1 MAQISRLIVGWRE
14 RVVIQPQASQRH
26 SFPTRYTPDDIVLL
40 AKVDAA
46 HEGLSGP
53 AVRRILQRDYEVYG
67 QADYKRLAFDG
78 EPAVSPRFSRAKRG
92 KHGTVPAPVRHGGKQ

>member
-1 MAQISRLIVGWRE
+1 MIRT
-14 RVVIQPQASQRH
+14 QRH

-40 AKVDAA
+40 AKVDAT

-67 QADYKRLAFDG
+67 
-78 EPAVSPRFSRAKRG
+78 
-92 KHGTVPAPVRHGGKQ
+92 